1 MPSTTGPST
10 RNAATT
16 LDRYFTLSDTAGHSQ
31 TDFEELIGLF
41 APDGRIARLR
51 VAMEGRRP

>member
-16 LDRYFTLSDTAGHSQ
+16 LDRYFTLSDTAGHPEA
-31 TDFEELIGLF
+31 DFEETS
-41 APDGRIARLR
+41 RS
-51 VAMEGRRP
+51 

>member
-31 TDFEELIGLF
+31 TDFEELKPVMVVRRGEV
-41 APDGRIARLR
+41 
-51 VAMEGRRP
+51 VA